1 MQQKNNSLQQNIL
14 QELLEIK
21 QLLGLTKKI
30 WTVDDFCS
38 FTGISK
44 AYVYHLTASRKIK
57 YYRPSGKMIFF
68 DPEEVID
75 FLKQNPVETNDSLSG
90 KAMRHLLNHK

>member
-1 MQQKNNSLQQNIL
+1 MQQKHNSIQQNIL

-21 QLLGLTKKI
+21 QLLGLSKKI
-30 WTVDDFCS
+30 WTVEDFCS

-44 AYVYHLTASRKIK
+44 AYVYHLTASHKIK
-57 YYRPSGKMIFF
+57 YYRPAGKLIFF

-75 FLKQNPVETNDSLSG
+75 FLKQNPVATDKSLSG
-90 KAMRHLLNHK
+90 KVTRHLLNNK